1 MCPQQRNGITHRSCP
16 QQRDGASR
24 RLLGRAEASPRD
36 KASRRLRERG
46 RDGASRRLR
55 ERGVDGASRSLRERG
70 RDAASRRL
78 LVGAPAPLWGA
89 EDPQSRDRIVAA
101 LGPTKILMDVPGDG
115 LAKLFHDR
123 GVDPVQRASRGHAAR
138 RIIASCPLQRAS
150 RAA

>member
-1 MCPQQRNGITHRSCP
+1 MPPQQRNGITHRSCP

-55 ERGVDGASRSLRERG
+55 ERGVDGVSQRG
-70 RDAASRRL
+70 RDGASRRL

-89 EDPQSRDRIVAA
+89 EDPQSRERIVAA
-101 LGPTKILMDVPGDG
+101 LGPTKILKDLLGDG
-115 LAKLFHDR
+115 LADLLHAR
-123 GVDPVQRASRGHAAR
+123 GVDPVQRAAAR
-138 RIIASCPLQRAS
+138 RIIASRLLQRAS